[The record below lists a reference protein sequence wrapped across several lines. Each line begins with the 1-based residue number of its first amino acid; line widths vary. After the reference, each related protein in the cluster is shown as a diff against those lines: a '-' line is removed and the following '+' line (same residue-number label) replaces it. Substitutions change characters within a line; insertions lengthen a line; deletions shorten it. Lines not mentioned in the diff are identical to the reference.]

1 MYRPYRFL
9 RNHSVYALVGVKYQE
24 AYGGCARLSSLKSW
38 SLWYMRPKIHMMG
51 HVVTH
56 GCILLDVSCVTRFH
70 DLMRPPTLVN

>member
-1 MYRPYRFL
+1 MYIYITHLYRFMI
-9 RNHSVYALVGVKYQE
+9 SYIDALVGVRYQE

-56 GCILLDVSCVTRFH
+56 GCKKCLIGSAWVVLLKFH
-70 DLMRPPTLVN
+70 DLM